1 MSPASLFVLA
11 VLDHSYFL
19 TNFRIRVSVFT
30 KRIKLA
36 GFFGWQVVI
45 GKYYSHNNTKPF
57 DPGTWDAFHMV
68 WSSPSSA
75 LFYSSQS
82 KVGNCSCQTRR
93 MSKSVVLSDIMRG
106 FLKFHCVFIATLLK
120 KISFYMMLMLCPVA
134 LLNLLVL
141 VVSAF
146 LFV

>member
-45 GKYYSHNNTKPF
+45 GKYYSHNNIKPF

-82 KVGNCSCQTRR
+82 KVGNCSCQTYVQVCGPFWYNERFFKI
-93 MSKSVVLSDIMRG
+93 SLCV
-106 FLKFHCVFIATLLK
+106 HCYFIK